1 MGKLISVWGTPGSG
15 KTAFS
20 VKLASALCRDR
31 NKRENAVI
39 VIFTDMIAPSL
50 PVIFPNY
57 RTQDIFSLGT
67 VLSKPDITAFDIAS
81 NMVTLRSSANLG
93 FLGYRANENKFSY
106 PEYTGEKAEVFLE
119 NVCTMADYVIVD
131 CMSMPQDSIL
141 TKTALTHSHQGIR
154 LSSPDLK
161 CLSFTMSQLPIFLL
175 NGYVKENQ
183 IQIMNVLNQ
192 DISMPVSDVSS
203 HLGNILCTLPYSQ
216 ELARQVTEGTVMEPL
231 RDRKFMQVMN
241 MIAERVR

>member
-161 CLSFTMSQLPIFLL
+161 CLSFTMSQLPIFLS

-203 HLGNILCTLPYSQ
+203 HLGNIMCTLPYSQ